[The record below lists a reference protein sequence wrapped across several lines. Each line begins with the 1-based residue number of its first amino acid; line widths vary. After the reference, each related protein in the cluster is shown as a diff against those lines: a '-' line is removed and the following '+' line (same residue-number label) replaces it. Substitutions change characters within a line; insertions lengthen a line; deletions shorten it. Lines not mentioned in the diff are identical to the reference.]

1 MKRNFRVLLAALV
14 LLAATL
20 ACTIAVGGPD
30 LPENPPPISTEAVLE
45 LQEQIKQALEQAA
58 LTGQLSLTIT
68 ESQLTSLLAFRLS
81 GQEDPAL
88 TDPQVY
94 LREGQLQVYGKAH
107 QGVFVANVGLV
118 LSAVVDENGQPKIE
132 VVSVDLGPLPAP
144 EGLNKVIAALVTE
157 AYTGPLG
164 PVATGIRLESITI
177 ADGLMRL
184 NGKVK

>member
-1 MKRNFRVLLAALV
+1 MKKHLRVLLAALV
-14 LLAATL
+14 LLAAAL
-20 ACTIAVGGPD
+20 ACTIGIGGPD

-58 LTGQLSLTIT
+58 LTGQLTLTIT

-81 GQEDPAL
+81 EQESPAL

-94 LREGQLQVYGKAH
+94 LRDGQLQVYGKVH
-107 QGVFVANVGLV
+107 QGVFVANVALV
-118 LSAVVDENGQPKIE
+118 LSAVVDEDGQPKIE

-144 EGLNKVIAALVTE
+144 EGLNKAIAALVTE
-157 AYTGPLG
+157 AYTGSLG

-177 ADGLMRL
+177 ADGLMTLSGR
-184 NGKVK
+184 VK